1 MGKNGRTFAQRK
13 VESSRILDYGR
24 IFASA
29 GISLGVSGLTAFLFY
44 NSPWGMCTMPAVFLL
59 TESIL
64 QKSIRKKERKR
75 LNLEFK
81 DYMYAVSGLLEAG
94 NSIERSF
101 LTALGDVKQLYGEE
115 SVLAKKLCGME
126 RRLSVQEPM
135 EHILQ
140 DFAEESDSED
150 IDNFVEIFC
159 CAKRGGGDFIHIIAT
174 SVGRICD
181 KIEVLEEI
189 HTVMAEKA
197 LEQKVMCVVP
207 LGILLFFKLTSPEF
221 IGQLYGNVIG
231 ICIMTAALLLYGTAF
246 FLGMKIVEVE
256 V

>member
-1 MGKNGRTFAQRK
+1 MGKNRRTFAQRK
-13 VESSRILDYGR
+13 VGSGWILSSKRL
-24 IFASA
+24 FASA
-29 GISLGVSGLTAFLFY
+29 GISLGVSGLTAVLFY
-44 NSPWGMCTMPAVFLL
+44 KSPWGMCSLPAIFFL
-59 TESIL
+59 TEKTL
-64 QKSIRKKERKR
+64 QKSERRRARKR

-81 DYMYAVSGLLEAG
+81 DYMYSVSGLLEAG

-101 LTALGDVKQLYGEE
+101 LTALEDVVQLYGEE
-115 SVLAKKLCGME
+115 SVLVKKLCGME

-150 IDNFVEIFC
+150 IENFVEIFC

-174 SVGRICD
+174 SVQRICD

-207 LGILLFFKLTSPEF
+207 LGILLFFKVTSPEF
-221 IGQLYGNVIG
+221 IGQLYGNALGV
-231 ICIMTAALLLYGTAF
+231 CIMTAALLLYGTAF